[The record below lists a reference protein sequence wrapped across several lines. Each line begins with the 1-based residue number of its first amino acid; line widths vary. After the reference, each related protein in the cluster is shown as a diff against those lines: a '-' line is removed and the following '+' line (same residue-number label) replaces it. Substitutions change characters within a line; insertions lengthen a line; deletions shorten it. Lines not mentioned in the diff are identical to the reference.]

1 MKIGQFSAA
10 LVAAG
15 LLVAGPAI
23 AQTSSQTK
31 APMTAQQTPPHK
43 QPTAGGGGGGGGTN
57 NPLPGGATKQQTAG
71 GGGGG
76 GGTDNPLPAG
86 GASIKR

>member
-31 APMTAQQTPPHK
+31 APMTAQQTPHK
-43 QPTAGGGGGGGGTN
+43 QPSAGGGGGGGGTN

-86 GASIKR
+86 GASIKK